1 MNVMNVSEETRTI
14 AVTGQTVEAG
24 GVVVVGAEL
33 GESLCE
39 QTDVWRVAKSSA
51 SKSPAGEEV

>member
-1 MNVMNVSEETRTI
+1 MNVSEETRTI